1 MFYFQNCSRVNILW
15 MILTLPTVTDLGL
28 DLTREG
34 GGQFVLLALPIFLHS
49 MTFFQNRG
57 GGGARP
63 SGPFP

>member
-28 DLTREG
+28 DLTGE
-34 GGQFVLLALPIFLHS
+34 GGQFGLLALPIFLHS
-49 MTFFQNRG
+49 MTFFHNKG
-57 GGGARP
+57 GGGQP